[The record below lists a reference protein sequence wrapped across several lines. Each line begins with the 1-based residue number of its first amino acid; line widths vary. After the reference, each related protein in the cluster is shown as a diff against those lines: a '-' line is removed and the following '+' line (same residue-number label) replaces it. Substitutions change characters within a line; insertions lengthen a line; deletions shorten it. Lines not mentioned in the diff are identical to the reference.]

1 MAANSESILKRLE
14 DLVPSVD
21 AIARALQVD
30 FKTAKR
36 LYQHNLL
43 RHAALVEHQTEV
55 SEFARESTEAHAAL
69 SDQAEELDQIVTD
82 SNDSLSAEADLISSQ
97 RVNMDRVEVFADRQA
112 GAATVAQNVRK
123 VHMVYD
129 EISIRQVLDD
139 VDLPA
144 LTGAAVK
151 MSLIRISEIID
162 ALMDATE
169 GR

>member
-14 DLVPSVD
+14 HLVPSVEV
-21 AIARALQVD
+21 IARALQVD
-30 FKTAKR
+30 HETAIR
-36 LYQHNLL
+36 LHRHNLL
-43 RHAALVEHQTEV
+43 RHAVLLELQAEVDEAVTE
-55 SEFARESTEAHAAL
+55 SIEAHAAL
-69 SDQAEELDQIVTD
+69 VGRAEELDQIVID
-82 SNDSLSAEADLISSQ
+82 SSDSLSAEGDLVSSQ
-97 RVNMDRVEVFADRQA
+97 RVNMDMVENFADLQA
-112 GAATVAQNVRK
+112 GAATIAQNVGK

-129 EISIRQVLDD
+129 EVSIRQVLDD